1 MISGGGIHPDPC
13 KVALVKD
20 WPAPKNVHEL
30 RQFIGLAQYFRK
42 FLKGFSVQ
50 IIPLTRLLRK
60 NAAWNFDAECCVAFE
75 DVKQALCSA
84 PVLVLPDPELP
95 YEVIT
100 DACGM
105 GVGCPLS
112 QEGRPVAY
120 EGRKLTDAETH
131 YTTTEQEM
139 LGVVYALTKWRC
151 YLEGAKHCFT
161 VVTDHQP
168 NVYFSTQPKLSDRQ
182 ARWYELISSFDF
194 DRKYRPGKGNLAD
207 SISRHLSFLNVFVTR
222 SQKTASLGDSPPD
235 EVMADLSADDDAA
248 GVGLEGSQQ
257 ERLDGAQ
264 PSTLHATDVAG
275 MDGSQVGN
283 LEGAQPSVESPQ
295 EVAGMKG
302 SQLEKLDGS
311 QPEVH
316 RSDATDLTPA
326 LEGGD
331 PAADAAFQEVDCTS
345 LVQGIQQ
352 GYKMDAYYASEAPAK
367 AGLIFADGLWFMP
380 RGAGPKV
387 VAVPDTGDIRRDIL
401 HELHDSQYA
410 GHPGMERTRQAIA
423 RLFWWPTSRPDVE
436 AYVRGC
442 MVCQRDK
449 GRSGQKLGKLLP
461 LAVPEGA
468 WESVSLDFVGP
479 LPETSRGH
487 NMILTVVDRFS
498 QMARFLP
505 CRSDWNTEQVADLYV
520 DRVFSMHG
528 CPISIVS
535 DRGPQF
541 TSSFTTALCK
551 LVGTKQFRSTAYHPQ
566 SNGSSERMNRVLGEM
581 LRHFVNTRCDD
592 WDRYLGL
599 AESANNNAFNKS
611 TGTTPFV
618 ICYGKH
624 PLSPVQAAL
633 TRVCPTA
640 ADVFVGTRQDIVRL
654 ARKCLLQAQE
664 RMIAFENMGLRDE
677 QFVVGDQVMLN
688 TTNLNIHTM
697 PSRKL
702 FPKWMG
708 PFTVTRVVN

>member
-1 MISGGGIHPDPC
+1 
-13 KVALVKD
+13 
-20 WPAPKNVHEL
+20 
-30 RQFIGLAQYFRK
+30 
-42 FLKGFSVQ
+42 
-50 IIPLTRLLRK
+50 
-60 NAAWNFDAECCVAFE
+60 
-75 DVKQALCSA
+75 
-84 PVLVLPDPELP
+84 
-95 YEVIT
+95 
-100 DACGM
+100 
-105 GVGCPLS
+105 
-112 QEGRPVAY
+112 
-120 EGRKLTDAETH
+120 
-131 YTTTEQEM
+131 
-139 LGVVYALTKWRC
+139 
-151 YLEGAKHCFT
+151 
-161 VVTDHQP
+161 
-168 NVYFSTQPKLSDRQ
+168 
-182 ARWYELISSFDF
+182 
-194 DRKYRPGKGNLAD
+194 
-207 SISRHLSFLNVFVTR
+207 
-222 SQKTASLGDSPPD
+222 
-235 EVMADLSADDDAA
+235 
-248 GVGLEGSQQ
+248 
-257 ERLDGAQ
+257 
-264 PSTLHATDVAG
+264 
-275 MDGSQVGN
+275 
-283 LEGAQPSVESPQ
+283 
-295 EVAGMKG
+295 
-302 SQLEKLDGS
+302 
-311 QPEVH
+311 
-316 RSDATDLTPA
+316 
-326 LEGGD
+326 
-331 PAADAAFQEVDCTS
+331 
-345 LVQGIQQ
+345 
-352 GYKMDAYYASEAPAK
+352 MDAYYASEAPAK
-367 AGLIFADGLWFMP
+367 AGLVFADGLWAMP
-380 RGAGPKV
+380 RKAGPKV
-387 VAVPDTGDIRRDIL
+387 IAVPDTGDIRRDIL

-423 RLFWWPTSRPDVE
+423 RLFWWPTLRPDVE

-449 GRSGQKLGKLLP
+449 GRSGKKLGKLLP
-461 LAVPEGA
+461 LAVPGGA

-498 QMARFLP
+498 KMARFLP
-505 CRSDWNTEQVADLYV
+505 CRSDWNTEQVARLYV

-566 SNGSSERMNRVLGEM
+566 SNGSTERMNRVLGEM

-599 AESANNNAFNKS
+599 AEFANNNAFHKS

-633 TRVCPTA
+633 ARDCPTA

-664 RMIAFENMGLRDE
+664 RMIAFENKGLRDE
-677 QFVVGDQVMLN
+677 QFVVGNQVMLN

-708 PFTVTRVVN
+708 PFTVTRVVNRNAYELELPAHWRIFNRFSIHLLKPWHDNGIRHPPMPFTLIGGQPTEFEVEEVLDHRPKTCRAVKKLQFLVRWHLHGPDSDTWEPFSNLKNCPDKLKDYAIRIGKPHGAFAIGSACRLQSRGHEPNLWVLTTHRLMTIRELASYIQVSGHTVLPGGGRDVISRLIRDHSMSHKAVHRVLCWDPDSRHSCEQPRQCCRHLAVRELRPPIIGQVGQRQLAGYRLALRGCPLSPTCYTYYNKAQACHTSSVSGLEECRKPNFLTATTWQ